1 MKNFTITA
9 MTLLA
14 FVGTAAA
21 GDDKTAKDTTKKAP
35 VVKAD
40 AKVDAKVQVKTDTAA
55 AEPPAQ
61 ADPPAEVVAM
71 TKAVKGTWRCT
82 GEMFDNQTDPTVGRK
97 TKFIVKTAADLDKF
111 WIRSDFSE
119 AKAKGLKY
127 PFKFTSYMTY
137 SAADSKWH
145 QVMVDNW
152 GGISTGWSTGPDA
165 AGKVVWELDMSMMG
179 QTVKFRDHEEPGT
192 KKGSRHMWGEMTE
205 NGKEWKKVYDS
216 LCTK

>member
-21 GDDKTAKDTTKKAP
+21 QDAKKKAP
-35 VVKAD
+35 DVKAD
-40 AKVDAKVQVKTDTAA
+40 VKVDAKAQIKP
-55 AEPPAQ
+55 AEPAPKAEAPAMP
-61 ADPPAEVVAM
+61 DPPAEMVAAA
-71 TKAVKGTWRCT
+71 KAMRGTWRCT
-82 GEMFDNQTDPTVGRK
+82 GEMFDNPDGTGRK
-97 TKFIVKTAADLDKF
+97 TKFTVKVAVDLDKF
-111 WIRSDFSE
+111 WLRANFAE
-119 AKAKGLKY
+119 AKQKGLKY
-127 PFKFTSYMTY
+127 PFKFTSYKTY

-165 AGKVVWELDMSMMG
+165 AGKTTWELDMSMMG
-179 QTVKFRDHEEPGT
+179 QTVKFRDYEEPGA
-192 KKGSRHMWGEMTE
+192 KKRQIHMWGEMTE

-216 LCTK
+216 TCTK